1 MWFKIYIIFINW
13 KGILVVVWTMFGSW
27 KKDQCYNRYFVNEYI
42 FHIEEYGQGIKTYN
56 SGVCVKGSISN
67 DFEIDYYEKLE
78 EVIELQNYS
87 ELDKV
92 FYSNVIGMI
101 LEESE

>member
-27 KKDQCYNRYFVNEYI
+27 KKGQYI

-87 ELDKV
+87 ELDKG